1 MSDMT
6 ISKAA
11 VKACQLSS
19 LISVINGGEISETE
33 RCNLMDL
40 ANELSGEV
48 AVFLLDKDSE
58 VQHA

>member
-1 MSDMT
+1 MT

-19 LISVINGGEISETE
+19 LIAVINGGEITETE
-33 RCNLMDL
+33 RCNLMEL
-40 ANELSGEV
+40 ANDLSGEV

-58 VQHA
+58 VRHA

>member
-58 VQHA
+58 VEA

>member
-11 VKACQLSS
+11 GKACQLSS
-19 LISVINGGEISETE
+19 LIAVINSGEVTETE
-33 RCNLMDL
+33 RCNLMEL
-40 ANELSGEV
+40 ANDLSGEV

-58 VQHA
+58 ATK